1 MTAKPD
7 QHIRFSLEAGTLSTG
22 PTDAQYYTTVPRC
35 WLLDFLPQGTATYK
49 SDKRFAKKVG
59 GGVTRGIRPSA
70 WSTIRSG
77 ATRKRIW
84 SKFSE

>member
-7 QHIRFSLEAGTLSTG
+7 QHIRFSLVAGILLTG
-22 PTDAQYYTTVPRC
+22 PADTQYYTTVPRC
-35 WLLDFLPQGTATYK
+35 WLLDLLPQGTGTYK

-59 GGVTRGIRPSA
+59 GDVTRVIRPSA
-70 WSTIRSG
+70 WSTIRPG
-77 ATRKRIW
+77 VTRKRIW